1 MAGKVSISNEA
12 WQEDV
17 RVLGNGEFTCTS
29 MYAGSNTLVEFRH
42 SCGEVFK
49 KTPHEWKRRP
59 TCPRCNPP
67 GRKAG
72 TPWRAAYTASEFQ
85 KLLDDTHGAGEI
97 TLVSDYVSIS
107 TPATFRHR
115 CGHEWSAQCSNLV
128 KRHGATGCPVC
139 ANTRR
144 SLGHEEFVRRVA
156 SMVDGSDYEVIG
168 KYLGAHKGIDI
179 LHVSCGHVFRPSPTN
194 FVAGTRCPS
203 CSSATNSSHV
213 RAVATGLESV
223 LPFFG
228 ISEYAK
234 EHAFPDGPVTPNGS
248 PLRFDIWIEELQ
260 LAIEVDG
267 EFHDRPH
274 YADPHPEETMQRLRA
289 SEQLRHQ
296 YAEHAGFRLARIRW
310 DEKDLA
316 CRAIQIVLD
325 RAKEL
330 EYVAFADFAASA

>member
-1 MAGKVSISNEA
+1 MAGKTHITEEQ
-12 WQEDV
+12 WQQEV
-17 RVLGNGEFTCTS
+17 QRLGNGSFEVLDA
-29 MYAGSNTLVEFRH
+29 YAGSNTAIQFKH
-42 SCGEVFK
+42 SCGHVFS
-49 KTPHEWKRRP
+49 KTPHDWKRHP
-59 TCPRCNPP
+59 TCPACTPP

-72 TPWRAAYTASEFQ
+72 FIYQPKLSKEDVQAA
-85 KLLDDTHGAGEI
+85 LDTIHGNGEI
-97 TLVSDYVSIS
+97 TIVSDY
-107 TPATFRHR
+107 TTTANLTTFRHT
-115 CGHEWSAQCSNLV
+115 CGHVWEARPNNLL
-128 KRHGATGCPVC
+128 RASSPTGCPAC
-139 ANTRR
+139 SNRKRKLT
-144 SLGHEEFVRRVA
+144 HEEFLQRCSELPDA
-156 SMVDGSDYEVIG
+156 DQYEVVG
-168 KYLGAHKGIDI
+168 TYVGAHKGVDI
-179 LHVSCGHVFRPSPTN
+179 VHVACGQLFRPSPIN
-194 FVAGTRCPS
+194 FFAGTRCPS